1 MSQEDL
7 RRALEQMHAELGRAG
22 ALDDATRERLE
33 ALQSDVGH
41 ALDRSSCESLQER
54 LRERLEDA
62 IVEFEASHP
71 ELARR
76 LATVIDTLAF
86 YNL

>member
-7 RRALEQMHAELGRAG
+7 RRALEQLHAELGRTG
-22 ALDDATRERLE
+22 ALERTTRERLE
-33 ALQSDVGH
+33 ALQSDVRN
-41 ALDRSSCESLQER
+41 ALDRSPGETP

>member
-7 RRALEQMHAELGRAG
+7 RRTLEQLHAELGRAG
-22 ALDDATRERLE
+22 ALDPATRGRLE
-33 ALQSDVGH
+33 ALQEDVRR
-41 ALDRSSCESLQER
+41 ALDRAEGEPPLP
-54 LRERLEDA
+54 ERLEDA

>member
-33 ALQSDVGH
+33 ALQADVGH
-41 ALDRSSCESLQER
+41 ALDRSSGESLQER

>member
-1 MSQEDL
+1 MSRDDL
-7 RRALEQMHAELGRAG
+7 RRTLEHLHAELGKAG
-22 ALDDATRERLE
+22 AGDEPTRARLE
-33 ALQSDVGH
+33 ALQSDVRH
-41 ALDRSSCESLQER
+41 ALDRSPAESP

-76 LATVIDTLAF
+76 LGAVIDTLAF

>member
-7 RRALEQMHAELGRAG
+7 RRALEQLHAELGRTG
-22 ALDDATRERLE
+22 ALERTTRERLE
-33 ALQSDVGH
+33 ALQSDVRNAH
-41 ALDRSSCESLQER
+41 DRSPGETP

>member
-1 MSQEDL
+1 MSQEEL
-7 RRALEQMHAELGRAG
+7 RRALDHLEAELREAG
-22 ALDDATRERLE
+22 GLDPATRDRLQALEGEVRSVLERSPAE
-33 ALQSDVGH
+33 
-41 ALDRSSCESLQER
+41 SS
-54 LRERLEDA
+54 LRQRLEDE

>member
-1 MSQEDL
+1 MSQDDL
-7 RRALEQMHAELGRAG
+7 RRTLEHLHAELGRAG
-22 ALDDATRERLE
+22 GLDAATRERLT
-33 ALQSDVGH
+33 ALQADVRR
-41 ALDRSSCESLQER
+41 ALER
-54 LRERLEDA
+54 NPGDSPLRERLEDA

-76 LATVIDTLAF
+76 LAAVIDTLAF

>member
-1 MSQEDL
+1 MSQEEL
-7 RRALEQMHAELGRAG
+7 RRTLEQLHDELGRAG
-22 ALDDATRERLE
+22 ALDPGTRARLE
-33 ALQSDVGH
+33 ALQDDVRR
-41 ALDRSSCESLQER
+41 ALDRSSAEPP

-76 LATVIDTLAF
+76 LAAVIDTLAF

>member
-7 RRALEQMHAELGRAG
+7 RRTLGQLHAELGRAG
-22 ALDDATRERLE
+22 ALDPATRGRLE
-33 ALQSDVGH
+33 ALQEDVRR
-41 ALDRSSCESLQER
+41 ALDRAEGEPP

>member
-7 RRALEQMHAELGRAG
+7 RRTLEQLHAELGRAG
-22 ALDDATRERLE
+22 GLDDATRARLE
-33 ALQSDVGH
+33 SLQSDVKR
-41 ALDRSSCESLQER
+41 ALERSPAESR

-71 ELARR
+71 ALARR

>member
-1 MSQEDL
+1 MSQDHL
-7 RRALEQMHAELGRAG
+7 RRTLEQLHEELGQTG
-22 ALDDATRERLE
+22 ALDAGTRARLE
-33 ALQSDVGH
+33 ALQDDVRR
-41 ALDRSSCESLQER
+41 ALDRRGGGSP

-76 LATVIDTLAF
+76 LAPVIDTLAF

>member
-7 RRALEQMHAELGRAG
+7 RRALEQLHAELGKAG

-33 ALQSDVGH
+33 ALQSDVRH
-41 ALDRSSCESLQER
+41 ALDRSPGES

-76 LATVIDTLAF
+76 LGAVIDTLAF

>member
-1 MSQEDL
+1 MSHEEL
-7 RRALEQMHAELGRAG
+7 RRTLEQLHAELGRAG
-22 ALDDATRERLE
+22 ALDPATRERLE
-33 ALQSDVGH
+33 SLQSDVQQ
-41 ALDRSSCESLQER
+41 ALDRSPGDPP

-71 ELARR
+71 ALARR

>member
-1 MSQEDL
+1 MSQDDL
-7 RRALEQMHAELGRAG
+7 RRALEHLHAELGRAG
-22 ALDDATRERLE
+22 ALDDATRERLQ
-33 ALQSDVGH
+33 ALQSDVRR
-41 ALDRSSCESLQER
+41 ALERPPGESR

-62 IVEFEASHP
+62 IAEFEASHP

>member
-1 MSQEDL
+1 MSQDDL
-7 RRALEQMHAELGRAG
+7 RRVLQHLHDELGRASD
-22 ALDDATRERLE
+22 ADAATRARLR
-33 ALQSDVGH
+33 ALQDEVRS
-41 ALDRSSCESLQER
+41 ALDRSPGGT

-71 ELARR
+71 EVARR
-76 LATVIDTLAF
+76 LAAVIDTLGF

>member
-1 MSQEDL
+1 MTQDDL
-7 RRALEQMHAELGRAG
+7 RRTLEQLHAELGRAG
-22 ALDDATRERLE
+22 ALDPGTRQRLE
-33 ALQSDVGH
+33 ALQGDVRR
-41 ALDRSSCESLQER
+41 ALDRSAGETP

>member
-7 RRALEQMHAELGRAG
+7 RRALEQLHAELGRTG
-22 ALDDATRERLE
+22 ALEHSTRERLE
-33 ALQSDVGH
+33 ALQSDVRH
-41 ALDRSSCESLQER
+41 ALDRSPEDTP
-54 LRERLEDA
+54 LRARLEDA

>member
-7 RRALEQMHAELGRAG
+7 RRALEHLHAELGRAG
-22 ALDDATRERLE
+22 GLDPATRERLE
-33 ALQSDVGH
+33 ALQSEVQR
-41 ALDRSSCESLQER
+41 ALERSPGESA

-76 LATVIDTLAF
+76 LAAVIDTLAF

>member
-1 MSQEDL
+1 MSQDDL
-7 RRALEQMHAELGRAG
+7 RRTLEQLHAELGRAG
-22 ALDDATRERLE
+22 ALDPATRGRLE
-33 ALQSDVGH
+33 ALQEDVRR
-41 ALDRSSCESLQER
+41 ALDRAGGEPP